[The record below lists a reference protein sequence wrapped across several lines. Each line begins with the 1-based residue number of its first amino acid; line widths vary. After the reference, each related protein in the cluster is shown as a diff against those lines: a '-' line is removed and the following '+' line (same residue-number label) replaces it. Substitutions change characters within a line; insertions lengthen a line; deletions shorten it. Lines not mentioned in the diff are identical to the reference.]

1 LVFDFAV
8 ANIELLIEK
17 KIVDPRPLV
26 VDTQERVVT
35 AEDRKNGE
43 PRGLVDL
50 VQVRVIKGG
59 QGQGQGRVLDQD
71 PQEGHGLTTEKGPD
85 QDQDLEIIIIERID
99 LSTLEDQGHTHPDQG
114 RVHGQDQDQGQGQGQ
129 GLVQG
134 HQGHPQ
140 ALFQGNLNHREFI
153 FASSNDVQ
161 TTQLVKTK
169 NLIIDGC
176 NFKFCGN
183 SLAAGDSPMVNM

>member
-114 RVHGQDQDQGQGQGQ
+114 RVHGQDQDQGQGQG
-129 GLVQG
+129 LVQG

-140 ALFQGNLNHREFI
+140 ALFQGNLNHRG
-153 FASSNDVQ
+153 Q
-161 TTQLVKTK
+161 R
-169 NLIIDGC
+169 NLLELLQQMKSQ
-176 NFKFCGN
+176 N
-183 SLAAGDSPMVNM
+183 